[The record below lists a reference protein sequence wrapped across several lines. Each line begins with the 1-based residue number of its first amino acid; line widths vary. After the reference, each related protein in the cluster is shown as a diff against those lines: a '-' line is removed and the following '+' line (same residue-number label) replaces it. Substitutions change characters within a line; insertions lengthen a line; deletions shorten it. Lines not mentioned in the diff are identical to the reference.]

1 MKRKLKNGAAAAL
14 VGIAGAV
21 TVLLLLFLI
30 GYILL
35 RGLPELSLEML
46 TSERSYLTGTVGIL
60 PNILSTLY
68 IIIVSMVIV
77 LPLGVGAAIYLSE
90 YAKVKILLK
99 WTVAVWPLSMVTV

>member
-1 MKRKLKNGAAAAL
+1 MKRKLKNGASAAL
-14 VGIAGAV
+14 VGVAGAV

-46 TSERSYLTGTVGIL
+46 TSERSYITDTVGIL

-90 YAKVKILLK
+90 YAK
-99 WTVAVWPLSMVTV
+99 AGR

>member
-1 MKRKLKNGAAAAL
+1 MKRKLKNGASAAL

-46 TSERSYLTGTVGIL
+46 TSERSYITDTVGIL

-77 LPLGVGAAIYLSE
+77 LPLG
-90 YAKVKILLK
+90 
-99 WTVAVWPLSMVTV
+99 AVSYTHLTLPTIWHV

>member
-1 MKRKLKNGAAAAL
+1 MKRKLKNGASAAL

-46 TSERSYLTGTVGIL
+46 TSERSYITDTSAYCLTYSARCI
-60 PNILSTLY
+60 
-68 IIIVSMVIV
+68 
-77 LPLGVGAAIYLSE
+77 
-90 YAKVKILLK
+90 
-99 WTVAVWPLSMVTV
+99 

>member
-46 TSERSYLTGTVGIL
+46 TSERSYITDTVGIL
-60 PNILSTLY
+60 PNILSTL
-68 IIIVSMVIV
+68 
-77 LPLGVGAAIYLSE
+77 
-90 YAKVKILLK
+90 
-99 WTVAVWPLSMVTV
+99 